1 MTERARKILSK
12 VHPDFSFKLKNGGEI
27 KNLEELV
34 HTLKI
39 MDKKTFQHHVTKDK
53 NDFMNWIRDVI
64 KDEELAVALEDCY
77 DQLET
82 EKIVRNRIMELQA
95 RIQKHEDL
103 QSFEELLPIDN
114 SASANAM
121 NSNINNNHGKY
132 NNTDELN
139 RDVEKDDEET
149 EDIKGLFDFRSIDDI
164 KLRLHTIATGA
175 LFGLILGLVLGYIF
189 GKL

>member
-1 MTERARKILSK
+1 MAERARKILSK

-34 HTLKI
+34 YALKT
-39 MDKKTFQHHVTKDK
+39 MNKTTFQHHVTKDR
-53 NDFMNWIRDVI
+53 NDFMNWVRDIV

-114 SASANAM
+114 SAGISAK
-121 NSNINNNHGKY
+121 NINNKEEENESS
-132 NNTDELN
+132 NSN
-139 RDVEKDDEET
+139 DDEET
-149 EDIKGLFDFRSIDDI
+149 EDIKGLFDFKSIDDI